1 MTLITPGHEDAH
13 TDELLLSG
21 QGSLRELRREFEA
34 LKERVQSGEDVK
46 TTEFSSR
53 RSKLSD
59 VLVSCQKLET
69 TLAEIRKKRS
79 GIAQGGYALDLDA
92 AGVEVRCAL
101 GRLRTCAGARTVP
114 E

>member
-1 MTLITPGHEDAH
+1 MTLITPGHEDAQN
-13 TDELLLSG
+13 DELMLSV

-46 TTEFSSR
+46 TTEFSAKKSR
-53 RSKLSD
+53 LND
-59 VLVSCQKLET
+59 VVASCQRLET
-69 TLAEIRKKRS
+69 TLAEARKRRS

-101 GRLRTCAGARTVP
+101 GRLRTCCGAGSVS